1 MNSNFK
7 QQYQRLSQL
16 RRRLKLRWKNIFHPN
31 TWSKKAIVFIL
42 FASLSLVGTLGLP
55 AISQPEPKT
64 QSIKL
69 AQQGKDFY
77 EAGKL
82 DQAIKTWQ
90 QASLAYREAGDLKS
104 SSENAINTATAQQ
117 ALGLYPQSCESL
129 LQAFNVTDS
138 VKCSEILEQA
148 QQVEPRLDGTLPP
161 NQESE
166 SKDKF
171 VPAINKV
178 MQLPSSANKATGL
191 LRMGDY
197 LKVSGYPRAAIRTL
211 ELSLETANEIN
222 DSTQITSALLS
233 LGNSERAISKQKQDR
248 FPPQTIALNVISNQG
263 ASSEAAFEPY
273 KVASD
278 YYRQA
283 AQAASTPLDTL
294 KAELNHLSL
303 LLDASEFWQTAT
315 NELIDNID
323 QAGIADPDF
332 LQQTQ
337 EGARQLQAKVANKLQ
352 PEIVSLTNRIEP
364 QIDNL
369 ALTRAGIYSKI
380 NFAQSLIRQGRT
392 DKNTAQILAKAIE
405 QSRQINNITAEA
417 EAMGYWGYL
426 YEKQQQY
433 VEAQR
438 LTEGSLQLAST
449 TEYPEIAYRWNAQLG
464 RILAARGNRN
474 KALTAYESSFN
485 TIRALRSDL
494 ATTPVEPI
502 FREYISLLLEEEPN
516 TQQLDQARDVLES
529 LQIVKLDNF
538 FRDPCSQVANEPVI
552 IDEVDS
558 TAAVVYPILLQDRLE
573 VILTLPGQPLRHY
586 ATTGLNKEKVENT
599 IKQLRRSSLTNPGFA
614 EEIRGVRG
622 NPQQTQQIQVI
633 QQSLEESL
641 EQDIL
646 PPASEIYSWLI
657 EPAEADIEAS
667 GVKTLVFVLDG
678 SLRNIP
684 MTLLYDQKN
693 QQYLIEKNYDI
704 ALSSGLQLTNPEPLT
719 RQPIKVLAAGVTNE
733 FPEYQFPPIP
743 KVEDELNQIKKI
755 FGDSKILLNQ
765 EFTFDSLQQE
775 LKISDFPVVHL
786 ATHGQF
792 SSTSDETFIL
802 SGEQE
807 PEGNPII
814 NVNQFDN
821 LLRVG
826 SLRRSQPIELLV
838 LSACNTAEGDNQA
851 VLGLAGVAVRAG
863 ARSTLATLWGA
874 NDDATSVLMG
884 KFYENLAA
892 NTQLTKAHALREAQL
907 DLLKTEDS
915 QYRHP
920 YYWAPFVLIGN
931 WL

>member
-1 MNSNFK
+1 MINFNLK
-7 QQYQRLSQL
+7 QKYQRLSQF
-16 RRRLKLRWKNIFHPN
+16 RPWLKLHWKNILYPT
-31 TWSKKAIVFIL
+31 TWGKKAIVFIL
-42 FASLSLVGTLGLP
+42 FASLGLVGTFGLP
-55 AISQPEPKT
+55 ASSQPEPKA
-64 QSIKL
+64 QQPIKL

-90 QASLAYREAGDLKS
+90 QAALAYQEAGDLKS
-104 SSENAINTATAQQ
+104 SSENSINTATAQQ

-138 VKCSEILEQA
+138 VNCAEILEQA
-148 QQVEPRLDGTLPP
+148 QKVEPELDGTLPP
-161 NQESE
+161 TIESQ
-166 SKDKF
+166 SKF

-178 MQLPSSANKATGL
+178 MKLPSSPNKATGL

-197 LKVSGYPRAAIRTL
+197 LRASGYPRVAIRTL
-211 ELSLETANEIN
+211 ELSLETATDIN
-222 DSTQITSALLS
+222 DSTQTTAALLS

-263 ASSEAAFEPY
+263 ASSEAALEPY
-273 KVASD
+273 QVAID
-278 YYRQA
+278 YYTRA
-283 AQAASTPLDTL
+283 AQEAPTPLDTL

-323 QAGIADPDF
+323 QTGIADPDF
-332 LQQTQ
+332 LRQTQ
-337 EGARQLQAKVANKLQ
+337 EGARQLQVEVANKLQ
-352 PEIVSLTNRIEP
+352 PEIVSLTNRIAP
-364 QIDNL
+364 QIENL
-369 ALTRAGIYSKI
+369 PLTRAGIYSEI

-405 QSRQINNITAEA
+405 QSRQINNVTAEA
-417 EAMGYWGYL
+417 EAMGYLGYL

-438 LTEGSLQLAST
+438 LTEGSLQLAPT

-516 TQQLDQARDVLES
+516 TQQLNQARDVLES

-538 FRDPCSQVANEPVI
+538 FRDPCSEVADQPVV

-558 TAAVVYPILLQDRLE
+558 QAAVIYPILLQDRLE

-586 ATTGLNKEKVENT
+586 ETRGLNKEKVENT

-614 EEIRGVRG
+614 EEIRGARG
-622 NPQQTQQIQVI
+622 NPQQAQQIQVI

-641 EQDIL
+641 QQDIL
-646 PPASEIYSWLI
+646 PPASEIYSWLV
-657 EPAEADIEAS
+657 EPAEADIKAS

-684 MTLLYDQKN
+684 MALLYDQKN
-693 QQYLIEKNYDI
+693 QQYLIEKDYDI
-704 ALSSGLQLTNPEPLT
+704 ALSSGLQLTNPQPLT
-719 RQPIKVLAAGVTNE
+719 RQPIKVLAAGVTRD
-733 FPEYQFPPIP
+733 FPKYRFPPIP
-743 KVEDELNQIKKI
+743 KVEDELQQIKQI
-755 FGDSKILLNQ
+755 FGDSEILLNQ
-765 EFTFDSLQQE
+765 EFTFNSLQQQ
-775 LKISDFPVVHL
+775 LQTSDFPVVHL

-807 PEGNPII
+807 PGNPII

-826 SLRRSQPIELLV
+826 NLRRSQPIELLV

-884 KFYENLAA
+884 KFYENLAS
-892 NTQLTKAHALREAQL
+892 NTQFTKAQALRKAQL